1 MIREI
6 IVTAK
11 TIEEAVKN
19 GAEMLGIEVEKV
31 ENEVLEQPKKGI
43 LGIGAQD
50 AKVRVFYELSPAETA
65 EKFVRQVLSDM
76 GVDGYDLVTEC
87 KADDEINI
95 SVSGGELG
103 VAIGRHGDVLDALQY
118 LANLSANRV
127 TDKLIRVT
135 VDVENYR
142 AKREETLRALARRM
156 AQKAIKAGRNISL
169 EPMSPHERRIIH
181 SEIQDMEG
189 VTTFSVGNDSDRRI
203 VVSPEKKKS
212 SSTDEDAPRHK
223 HHSKPAP
230 KKKVVLP
237 EITLPPVKREPIV
250 KAKSI
255 EELNLG
261 DPDDGVEFNPAP

>member
-1 MIREI
+1 LIREI

-11 TIEEAVKN
+11 TIDEAVKN
-19 GAEMLGIEVEKV
+19 GAENLGIGIEKV
-31 ENEVLEQPKKGI
+31 QHEVLEQPKKGL

-65 EKFVRQVLSDM
+65 ESFVRQVLSDM
-76 GVDGYDLVTEC
+76 GVEGFEIVTEQQT
-87 KADDEINI
+87 DDEINI

-142 AKREETLRALARRM
+142 SKREETLRALARRM

-181 SEIQDMEG
+181 SEIQDIEG
-189 VTTFSVGNDSDRRI
+189 VTTFSVGNDGDRRI
-203 VVSPEKKKS
+203 VVSPERKKS
-212 SSTDEDAPRHK
+212 SSDDEAPAK
-223 HHSKPAP
+223 KNHSRPAP

-255 EELNLG
+255 EELGLG
-261 DPDDGVEFNPAP
+261 DPDDGIEFNPAP

>member
-6 IVTAK
+6 TVTAK

-19 GAEMLGIEVEKV
+19 GAENLGVAVEKV
-31 ENEVLEQPKKGI
+31 EHEVLAQPKKGI

-50 AKVRVFYELSPAETA
+50 AKVRVFYTLAPADAA
-65 EKFVRQVLSDM
+65 ESFVRTVLSDM
-76 GVDGYDLVTEC
+76 GVEGFELIVDVEDASDI
-87 KADDEINI
+87 KI

-118 LANLSANRV
+118 LANLAANRT
-127 TDKLIRVT
+127 TDKLVRVT

-142 AKREETLRALARRM
+142 SKREETLRTLARRM
-156 AQKAIKAGRNISL
+156 AQKAIKVGRNVSL
-169 EPMSPHERRIIH
+169 EPMNSYERRIIH
-181 SEIQDMEG
+181 SEVQDIEG
-189 VTTFSVGNDSDRRI
+189 VTTFSVGSDSDRRI
-203 VVSPEKKKS
+203 VLSPEKKAQPKTGGEAKNRSAAKS
-212 SSTDEDAPRHK
+212 
-223 HHSKPAP
+223 AP

-261 DPDDGVEFNPAP
+261 DPDDGIEFNPE

>member
-19 GAEMLGIEVEKV
+19 GAEQLGVDIEKV
-31 ENEVLEQPKKGI
+31 ENEILEQPKKGI

-50 AKVRVFYELSPAETA
+50 AKVRVYYTLGPAEAA
-65 EKFVRQVLSDM
+65 EAFVRTVLDDM
-76 GVDGYDLVTEC
+76 GVEGYNLTL
-87 KADDEINI
+87 DDEIADDIKI

-118 LANLSANRV
+118 LANLAANRT
-127 TDKLIRVT
+127 TDKLVRVT
-135 VDVENYR
+135 VDLENYR
-142 AKREETLRALARRM
+142 SKREETLRALARRM
-156 AQKAIKAGRNISL
+156 AQKAIKSGRNVSL
-169 EPMSPHERRIIH
+169 EPMNSYERRIIH

-203 VVSPEKKKS
+203 VVSPEKKQRPAGENKPNHS
-212 SSTDEDAPRHK
+212 SA
-223 HHSKPAP
+223 KPAAP

-237 EITLPPVKREPIV
+237 EITLPPVKREPVV

-255 EELNLG
+255 DELNLADADQG
-261 DPDDGVEFNPAP
+261 ETFNP

>member
-11 TIEEAVKN
+11 TVEEAVKN
-19 GAEMLGIEVEKV
+19 GAEKLGVSVERIQ
-31 ENEVLEQPKKGI
+31 NEIIEQPKKGL

-50 AKVRVFYELSPAETA
+50 AKVKVFYVLNPEEAAHT
-65 EKFVRQVLSDM
+65 FVLTVLEDM
-76 GVDGYDLVTEC
+76 GVEGFEITVDTSEDG
-87 KADDEINI
+87 EIAL
-95 SVSGGELG
+95 SVAGGDLG

-118 LANLSANRV
+118 LANLAANRT
-127 TDKLIRVT
+127 TDKLVRVT

-142 AKREETLRALARRM
+142 SKREETLRALARRM
-156 AQKAIKAGRNISL
+156 ANKAIKAGRNISL
-169 EPMSPHERRIIH
+169 EPMNSYERRIIH
-181 SEIQDMEG
+181 SEIQDIEG
-189 VTTFSVGNDSDRRI
+189 VTTFSVGSDSDRRI
-203 VVSPEKKKS
+203 VVSPEKKAQPKS
-212 SSTDEDAPRHK
+212 SESHSRHSSAK
-223 HHSKPAP
+223 SAP

-261 DPDDGVEFNPAP
+261 DPDDGIEFNPE

>member
-1 MIREI
+1 MIKEI

-11 TIEEAVKN
+11 TVEEAVKI
-19 GAEMLGIEVEKV
+19 GAEKLGINLTKA

-50 AKVRVFYELSPAETA
+50 AKVRIFFECTPADAA
-65 EKFVRQVLSDM
+65 ENFVRQYLTDMNIEGYEIITQSSKDDISISIFGGDM
-76 GVDGYDLVTEC
+76 GV
-87 KADDEINI
+87 I
-95 SVSGGELG
+95 
-103 VAIGRHGDVLDALQY
+103 IGRHGDVLDALQY

-127 TDKLIRVT
+127 TEKLVRVT

-142 AKREETLRALARRM
+142 SKREETLRTLARRM

-169 EPMSPHERRIIH
+169 EPMSAHERRIIH
-181 SEIQDMEG
+181 SEIQDIEG
-189 VTTFSVGNDSDRRI
+189 VTTFSVGSDSDRRI
-203 VVSPEKKKS
+203 VISPEKKNS
-212 SSTDEDAPRHK
+212 SSDDTQNQKQRGTTH
-223 HHSKPAP
+223 

-255 EELNLG
+255 DELNLG
-261 DPDDGVEFNPAP
+261 DPDDGIEFNPEV